1 MQGSV
6 GNGDAADKH
15 RLELGHRGDG
25 TGAAHLELD
34 VLKRRHLLFCRE
46 LVGGG
51 PARCAGHKA
60 ELLLQG
66 DGIHFVDHAV
76 DLVGEIPTARQ
87 NVVVERL
94 ATGGPLFQLHFRAK
108 WQTPGLELIEAT
120 EVGIPQLVA
129 TDSHAVGIEAEGA
142 AGGDA

>member
-15 RLELGHRGDG
+15 RLELGYRGDG

-51 PARCAGHKA
+51 PARRAGNET
-60 ELLLQG
+60 ELLLQCYV
-66 DGIHFVDHAV
+66 IHLVDHAV
-76 DLVGEIPTARQ
+76 DLVGEIPAARSGYHR
-87 NVVVERL
+87 E
-94 ATGGPLFQLHFRAK
+94 
-108 WQTPGLELIEAT
+108 TPGSRRHPL
-120 EVGIPQLVA
+120 
-129 TDSHAVGIEAEGA
+129 
-142 AGGDA
+142 